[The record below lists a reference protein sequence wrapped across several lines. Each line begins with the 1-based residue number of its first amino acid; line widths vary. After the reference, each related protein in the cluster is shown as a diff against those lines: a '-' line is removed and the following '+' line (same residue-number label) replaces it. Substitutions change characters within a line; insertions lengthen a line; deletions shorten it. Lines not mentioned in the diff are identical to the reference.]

1 MTNWTLAGEKPY
13 NHGQQKKT
21 LHHTKFGKEC
31 GETQEGCLGSQG
43 EAAKVPE
50 GYFSSTG
57 VPTEQCGDWT
67 PSWAPQPIAPEPE
80 RNPDNFQ
87 LWNAAGVLSAKE
99 KRPEKQR
106 ASQRANT
113 KFCWQPLTLGARR
126 GRAEWTRDAW
136 GESGVG
142 VSGERTE
149 GPAARIHCWV
159 IDHSAEATLSG
170 RALLSEWHQP
180 EGKQEPCPLE
190 LLCPTLWC
198 LSLTDWLD

>member
-50 GYFSSTG
+50 GYFSGTG

-113 KFCWQPLTLGARR
+113 QNFVGSHLPWVPEEEGQSGLEMLEESLGLVAQRRQLKDQPPGYIAESLT
-126 GRAEWTRDAW
+126 
-136 GESGVG
+136 
-142 VSGERTE
+142 
-149 GPAARIHCWV
+149 
-159 IDHSAEATLSG
+159 TLQK
-170 RALLSEWHQP
+170 LLSHAEHSCLNGTSLRGSKNPPQ
-180 EGKQEPCPLE
+180 E
-190 LLCPTLWC
+190 LLCSTLWC
-198 LSLTDWLD
+198 WS